1 MDQLEG
7 FEETRKENMVSKLK
21 KSLYGLKQTPRQWY
35 KKSDSFMTNHGYIRT
50 NSDNFVY
57 VKIFPSNKFIILFL
71 FANDMLIVGQDKKII
86 GDLKKELSKSFD
98 MKNLEPTKQILGTQ
112 ILQDRKV
119 GKL

>member
-1 MDQLEG
+1 MEQSKG
-7 FEETRKENMVSKLK
+7 FEDTIKENMVCRLK
-21 KSLYGLKQTPRQWY
+21 KSLYGLKKAPRQWY
-35 KKSDSFMTNHGYIRT
+35 KKFDSFMTSHRYTRANVDHC
-50 NSDNFVY
+50 VY